1 MTPLDALSRLDHARA
16 QIARMMAFERMAP
29 ALRIVALILTVI
41 GVAGLLG
48 LWRGAHPLVHALSGL
63 AGIALAGAGLW
74 LTAKN
79 YRTPTQAEINRQLA
93 KTSNDSA
100 IVDGLDDRPAG
111 GDVLA
116 HAVWREHQQRLADRA
131 DKIKGGGR
139 KNFWGS
145 LDPWNIRW
153 VILALFVGA
162 GVYAGRDAPARLAEA
177 YSPPWGALLGDGR
190 LTFDVWAT
198 PPAYTGQSP
207 IYLAGRASTGGAPPA
222 APEGSVVSV
231 RIFGAKG
238 APLLIARSSDGVQR
252 IRFAE
257 AGGGH
262 EAKTKITADT
272 RLEVH
277 RFGKRA
283 QWKVR
288 IIDDLAPKALF
299 VSTPKIGKDG
309 RVSFTWRAT
318 DDFGVQ
324 KVWLAVRLTD
334 PTPGPETSNRDEIP
348 LAMAS
353 TGARSLQAAERLD
366 LLAHQFAGL
375 KVQARIIA
383 SDGLGQRAESEPF
396 TFILPEQRFTNP
408 LALAIIEARR
418 VLLRERRPYD
428 SNALRLFDDHLVRIS
443 RAPDGVKRAAKLV
456 EAITLEPVQFF
467 KDASV
472 FLGLKYGLSQ
482 INTAKNTPEAHQ
494 AAGTL
499 WAVAMKVEYG
509 ARLEA
514 LQKMEA
520 AKDALKEAIEAGADG
535 ETIDKLAQDL
545 KEAIE
550 GAIESSLGLAASRAP
565 PKSPEERAAEMKEA
579 EAEIEQ
585 LIEEIK
591 SAAKRNDK
599 GEAQKALDKLGKKTD
614 EMTAQ
619 NGDPGEK
626 EEAGENGEPGSGQEQ
641 QQQQQDGKSGEQQ
654 SQEALEKLGEA
665 IDEQKSLADQT
676 FQKAQ
681 DGGGAGGDAMAKE
694 QGDIAGKLAEAAGKA
709 GDKAGSQSL
718 EQAGKAMKD
727 AEQALSKGDYG
738 KAMGLQAQAINKMR
752 EGAASLSSS
761 LKGAGAKGK
770 TGQNADP
777 LGREPGS
784 GQDGG
789 KGTTVP
795 DFAERQRSQ
804 EILDEIKKRA
814 ARVDSDPVEK
824 SYLERLLERF

>member
-1 MTPLDALSRLDHARA
+1 MTPLDALSRIDRARA
-16 QIARMMAFERMAP
+16 QIARAMAFERIAP
-29 ALRIVALILTVI
+29 ALRVIALILTVI

-48 LWRGAHPLVHALSGL
+48 LWRGAHPLIHALAGL
-63 AGIALAGAGLW
+63 AGFALAGAGIW
-74 LTAKN
+74 FTAKT

-93 KTSNDSA
+93 KTSNDPA

-131 DKIKGGGR
+131 ETIKGGR
-139 KNFWGS
+139 NHFWRG

-153 VILALFVGA
+153 VILALFLGA

-177 YSPPWGALLGDGR
+177 YAPPWGALLGDGR

-207 IYLAGRASTGGAPPA
+207 IYLAGRASTGGTPPP
-222 APEGSVVSV
+222 APEGSTISV

-252 IRFAE
+252 IRFVE
-257 AGGGH
+257 AGGGF
-262 EAKTKITADT
+262 EAKTRITADT

-283 QWKVR
+283 HWRVR
-288 IIDDLAPKALF
+288 VIDDVAPKALF
-299 VSTPKIGKDG
+299 VSNPKVDKDG

-318 DDFGVQ
+318 DDFGIQ
-324 KVWLAVRLTD
+324 KIWLALRLTD
-334 PTPGPETSNRDEIP
+334 PTPGPETSNRDEIV
-348 LAMAS
+348 LAIS
-353 TGARSLQAAERLD
+353 TTNSASLQASERLD

-383 SDGLGQRAESEPF
+383 ADGLGQRGESAPF
-396 TFILPEQRFTNP
+396 TLILPEQRFSNP

-428 SNALRLFDDHLVRIS
+428 SNALRLFDDHLVRIG
-443 RAPDGVKRAAKLV
+443 RAPDGIKRAAKLV

-482 INTAKNTPEAHQ
+482 INTAKTTPEAHQ

-499 WAVAMKVEYG
+499 WAVALKVEYG
-509 ARLEA
+509 ALQEA
-514 LQKMEA
+514 LQKLEA
-520 AKDALKEAIEAGADG
+520 AKDALKQAIENGADG
-535 ETIDKLAQDL
+535 DTIDNLAQDL

-550 GAIESSLGLAASRAP
+550 GAIESSLGLAASREP
-565 PKSPEERAAEMKEA
+565 PKSPEERAAEMKEV
-579 EAEIEQ
+579 EAQIIP

-591 SAAKRNDK
+591 NAARRNDK
-599 GEAQKALDKLGKKTD
+599 EEAQKALDKLGKKTD
-614 EMTAQ
+614 EMTAE
-619 NGDPGEK
+619 NGDPGEQ
-626 EEAGENGEPGSGQEQ
+626 EQAGENGEPGSDQ
-641 QQQQQDGKSGEQQ
+641 QQQQQDGKSSEQK
-654 SQEALEKLGEA
+654 SQEALEQLGEA
-665 IDEQKSLADQT
+665 MDEQKSLADQT

-694 QGDIAGKLAEAAGKA
+694 QGEIAGKLAQAAGKA
-709 GDKAGSQSL
+709 GDKPGSQSL

-727 AEQALSKGDYG
+727 AEQALAKGDYG

-752 EGAASLSSS
+752 EGAAALSSS
-761 LKGAGAKGK
+761 LKGASSKGQ

-777 LGREPGS
+777 LGRQPGS

-789 KGTTVP
+789 KGTNVP
-795 DFAERQRSQ
+795 DYAERQRSQ
-804 EILDEIKKRA
+804 EILDEIKRRA

>member
-1 MTPLDALSRLDHARA
+1 MTPLDALSRIDRARA
-16 QIARMMAFERMAP
+16 QIARAMAFERIAP
-29 ALRIVALILTVI
+29 ALRIIALILTVI

-48 LWRGAHPLVHALSGL
+48 VWRSAHPLMHALAGL
-63 AGIALAGAGLW
+63 AGFALAGAGIW
-74 LTAKN
+74 FTVRT
-79 YRTPTQAEINRQLA
+79 YRTPTQAEINRRLA
-93 KTSNDSA
+93 KTSDDTA
-100 IVDGLDDRPAG
+100 VLDGLDDRPAG

-131 DKIKGGGR
+131 EKIKGGH
-139 KNFWGS
+139 NHFWRG

-153 VILALFVGA
+153 VILVLLIGT
-162 GVYAGRDAPARLAEA
+162 GIYAGRDAPARLAEA
-177 YSPPWGALLGDGR
+177 YKPPWGALLGDGR

-207 IYLAGRASTGGAPPA
+207 IYLAGRASTGGTLPPT
-222 APEGSVVSV
+222 PEGSTISV

-238 APLLIARSSDGVQR
+238 APLLILRSSDGVQR
-252 IRFAE
+252 IRFVE
-257 AGGGH
+257 AGGGF
-262 EAKTKITADT
+262 EAKTTITADT

-283 QWKVR
+283 YWHVR
-288 IIDDLAPKALF
+288 VIDDTAPKALF
-299 VSTPKIGKDG
+299 VSNPKIDKDG

-318 DDFGVQ
+318 DDFGIQ

-334 PTPGPETSNRDEIP
+334 PTPGPETSNRDEIV
-348 LAMAS
+348 LAIS
-353 TGARSLQAAERLD
+353 TTNSTSLQASERLD
-366 LLAHQFAGL
+366 LFAHQFAGL
-375 KVQARIIA
+375 KVKARIIA
-383 SDGLGQRAESEPF
+383 ADGLGQRGESALF
-396 TFILPEQRFTNP
+396 TLILPEQRFTNP

-428 SNALRLFDDHLVRIS
+428 SKALRLFDDHLVRIS
-443 RAPDGVKRAAKLV
+443 RAPDGIKRAAKLV

-467 KDASV
+467 KDASI
-472 FLGLKYGLSQ
+472 FLGLKFGLSQ
-482 INTAKNTPEAHQ
+482 INTAKTTPDAHQ
-494 AAGTL
+494 AGGTL

-509 ARLEA
+509 VLQEA
-514 LQKMEA
+514 MQKLAA
-520 AKDALKEAIEAGADG
+520 AKDALKQTIENGADG
-535 ETIDKLAQDL
+535 DTIDKLARDL

-550 GAIESSLGLAASRAP
+550 GAIEASIGMTASGEA

-579 EAEIEQ
+579 EMQIEQ

-599 GEAQKALDKLGKKTD
+599 GEAQKALDKLGQKTD

-619 NGDPGEK
+619 NGNPGEQ
-626 EEAGENGEPGSGQEQ
+626 EQAGENGEPGSGQ
-641 QQQQQDGKSGEQQ
+641 QQDGKGSEQQ
-654 SQEALEKLGEA
+654 SREALEQLGQA
-665 IDEQKSLADQT
+665 MDEQKSLADQT

-694 QGDIAGKLAEAAGKA
+694 QGEIAGKLAQAAGKA
-709 GDKAGSQSL
+709 GDKPGSQSL

-727 AEQALSKGDYG
+727 AEQALAKGDYG

-752 EGAASLSSS
+752 EGAAALASS
-761 LKGAGAKGK
+761 LKGAGSKGQ

-777 LGREPGS
+777 LGRQPGS

-789 KGTTVP
+789 KGVTVP
-795 DFAERQRSQ
+795 DYAERQRSQ
-804 EILDEIKKRA
+804 EILDEIKRRA
-814 ARVDSDPVEK
+814 ARVDSDPVER